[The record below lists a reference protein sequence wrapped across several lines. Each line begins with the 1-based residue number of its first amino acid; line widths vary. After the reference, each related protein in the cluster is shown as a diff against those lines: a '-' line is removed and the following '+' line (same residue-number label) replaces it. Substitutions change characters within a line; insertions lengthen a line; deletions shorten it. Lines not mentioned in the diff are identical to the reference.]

1 MAFFENVL
9 NSGKAVGQKA
19 KLKADILLLDRN
31 IVSRKKVFGI
41 ELYNDLSDLTCQQH
55 FYAVN
60 DPIIAAIRPELL
72 ALDREIRALDGKKLH
87 AKGNLDLAQAMRRE
101 AFPVAA
107 TNLFEKASNASKK
120 AGMVANEAKIMTELK
135 VISGH
140 LNALKEGF
148 GIKIFPILQKLFGL
162 SSGPRA
168 VRCDTDIVANQI
180 RERYESC
187 KDDLIQMNRKRIQMD
202 AMIDQLGVE
211 ASLRRIGK

>member
-31 IVSRKKVFGI
+31 IVSRKKLFGI
-41 ELYNDLSDLTCQQH
+41 QLYNDLSDLTCQQH

-87 AKGNLDLAQAMRRE
+87 AKGNLDLAQAIRRE

-107 TNLFEKASNASKK
+107 TNFFEKASNASKT
-120 AGMVANEAKIMTELK
+120 AGMVANEAKIKTELK

-140 LNALKEGF
+140 LNALKEVF

-168 VRCDTDIVANQI
+168 IYCATDIVVNQI

-187 KDDLIQMNRKRIQMD
+187 KDDLIQMNRKKIQKD
-202 AMIDQLGVE
+202 ALIDQLGVE
-211 ASLRRIGK
+211 ASLRRIGS